1 MTIEHLYRLYSE
13 STGVTTDTR
22 KIQTG
27 NLYFAL
33 KGERFD
39 GNEFV
44 ASAFASGCQA
54 AITDNPEVA
63 ENNAN
68 AHLVNDALTALQQ
81 LATHHRQQL
90 TSTRFIGMTGSNG
103 KTTTKELL
111 RDVLSSTFKTY
122 ATKGNLNN
130 HIGVPLSLLEVTHDH
145 QFAII
150 EMGANAQGEIAFL
163 SEIAQPEFGLITNIG
178 KAHLE
183 GFGGLAG
190 VKKGKREL
198 FTYLKNT
205 SGKAFVNASDPVLL
219 EISEGMQRI
228 LYGTDVDSP
237 EVYLIKKSPTL
248 SIGWSHHSYFSA
260 EVTTQLVGAYN
271 LANISAAVA
280 IGRHFNVES
289 EQINAALSA
298 YTPDNN
304 RSEKRKTERNV
315 LILDAYNANPSSMGE
330 ALHSF
335 ASSDFENRL
344 CILADMFELGAEAP
358 DEHQSIVSL
367 CQTLK
372 LETWF
377 VGKLFYDCQT
387 DEFQF
392 FKTTD
397 ELTDHLKDEP
407 LSGMTILLKGSR
419 GMALEKAVPYL

>member
-1 MTIEHLYRLYSE
+1 MTIEQLYRLYTTS
-13 STGVTTDTR
+13 SGVTTDTR
-22 KIQTG
+22 KIQPE
-27 NLYFAL
+27 NLYVAL
-33 KGERFD
+33 KGDRFD

-44 ASAFASGCQA
+44 ASALASGCQA

-63 ENNAN
+63 KKNSNAY
-68 AHLVNDALTALQQ
+68 LVDDALIALQQ
-81 LATHHRQQL
+81 LAAHHRQQL

-111 RDVLSSTFKTY
+111 RDTLATTYKTY

-130 HIGVPLSLLEVTHDH
+130 HIGVPLSLLEVTHEH

-163 SEIAQPEFGLITNIG
+163 SDIAQPEFGLITNIG

-183 GFGGLAG
+183 GFGGISG

-198 FTYLKNT
+198 FTYIKNT
-205 SGKAFVNASDPVLL
+205 GGKAFVNASDPVLL

-237 EVYLIKKSPTL
+237 EVYVIKKSPTL
-248 SIGWSHHSYFSA
+248 SIGWSHHSYFST
-260 EVTTQLVGAYN
+260 EVTTQLVGTYN
-271 LANISAAVA
+271 LPNIAAAIA

-289 EQINAALSA
+289 EKINAALSA

-315 LILDAYNANPSSMGE
+315 LILDAYNANPSSMRE

-372 LETWF
+372 LEAWF
-377 VGKLFYDCQT
+377 VGKLFLDCET
-387 DEFQF
+387 PDFQF

-397 ELTDHLKDEP
+397 DLVDRLKDKP
-407 LSGMTILLKGSR
+407 LSGKTILLKGSR
-419 GMALEKAVPYL
+419 GMALEKAVPCL